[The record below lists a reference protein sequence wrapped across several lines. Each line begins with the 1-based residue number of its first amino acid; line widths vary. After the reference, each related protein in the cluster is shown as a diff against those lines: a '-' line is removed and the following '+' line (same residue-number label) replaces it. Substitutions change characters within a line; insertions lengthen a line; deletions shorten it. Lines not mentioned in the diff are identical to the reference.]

1 VDDIVRDNSGR
12 WIKGQSGNPLGKPR
26 GESLTGILR
35 EQGQEC
41 PEGVGLTRAEMLA
54 ARLWTLAMGGD
65 VSAIKY
71 IYDRVDGAP
80 RQTIETAE
88 EGPLEIRITHSVDGI

>member
-1 VDDIVRDNSGR
+1 MDEIVRDNNGR
-12 WIKGQSGNPLGKPR
+12 WTAGQSGNPSGRPR

-35 EQGQEC
+35 EQGQKC
-41 PEGVGLTRAEMLA
+41 PEGEGMTRAEMLS
-54 ARLWTLAMGGD
+54 ARLWNIAMGGE

-71 IYDRVDGAP
+71 IYDRIDGAP

-88 EGPLEIRITHSVDGI
+88 EGPLEIKVTHSLEGL